1 MLFIGCDFSEIDK
14 YTSVRAMMNIDRQ
27 LGVILSSDVY
37 ANLKEL

>member
-1 MLFIGCDFSEIDK
+1 MLFIQCDFSENDK
-14 YTSVRAMMNIDRQ
+14 CTTIVMMNIDRQ